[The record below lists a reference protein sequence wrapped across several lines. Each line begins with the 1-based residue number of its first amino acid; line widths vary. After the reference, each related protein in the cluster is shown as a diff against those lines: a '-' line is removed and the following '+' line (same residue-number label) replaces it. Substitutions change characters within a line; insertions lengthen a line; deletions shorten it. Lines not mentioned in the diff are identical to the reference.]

1 MPAFSPTHLSSEA
14 LKNCFHL
21 PLESSSALFFLHITS
36 WNFLALTMH
45 LQNFWLLVNFYIIK
59 SKLLNIEIKI
69 PQIWPLPLFSHACT
83 LSLTQYI
90 LPKGGGEQ
98 LNISHNQ
105 FCPISVSLHQSA
117 IELKFLPVEIV
128 SFKIQFECHFLPR
141 AFPNLFSC
149 KRLLS

>member
-1 MPAFSPTHLSSEA
+1 MCVSQIIILYPLNLHRAVVNYISIKLRGKNKIEMPAFSPTHLSSGA

-45 LQNFWLLVNFYIIK
+45 LQNFWLLANFYIIK

-83 LSLTQYI
+83 LSLT
-90 LPKGGGEQ
+90 
-98 LNISHNQ
+98 
-105 FCPISVSLHQSA
+105 
-117 IELKFLPVEIV
+117 
-128 SFKIQFECHFLPR
+128 
-141 AFPNLFSC
+141 
-149 KRLLS
+149 